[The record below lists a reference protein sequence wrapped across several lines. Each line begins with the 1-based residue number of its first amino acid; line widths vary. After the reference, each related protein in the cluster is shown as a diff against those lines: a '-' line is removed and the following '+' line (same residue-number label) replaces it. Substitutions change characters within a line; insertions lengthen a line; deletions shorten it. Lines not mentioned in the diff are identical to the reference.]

1 LLIIVCGSEGIHKK
15 FLARKVIAAVNN
27 FKVKNYSIDFNCYPF
42 KVYDKNNNLVY
53 QNTSRL
59 SQKYSYSDKILFDE
73 NDLDPTVYGKG
84 INLLDNSISKQI
96 LQLENDLFL
105 GGLKYYR
112 DIFAN
117 SALDY
122 ELFTPDVTTDFTD
135 DNVELATAYI
145 DLITSYRNS
154 TLENFV
160 VCGSFGKTYLQKI
173 ADEIGQENL
182 KVLNITRNP
191 SVSWCVHQKP
201 DKYYELNKSQKLE
214 GKQGDREK
222 YLETTLASISIREL
236 DFVDN
241 LKFEDIIQTGL
252 TVLGKEVTLPLG
264 YNSFNQWLTEYE
276 ITHLIPE
283 GYANDSVI
291 QEMNNTISAFLMTD
305 NFDIDLDLPSNANDY
320 FPNDFFKIQQ
330 YVPLNYR
337 QIVDKR

>member
-1 LLIIVCGSEGIHKK
+1 MLIIVCGSEGIHKK

-27 FKVKNYSIDFNCYPF
+27 FKVENYSIDFNCYPF
-42 KVYDKNNNLVY
+42 KVFDKNNNLVY

-84 INLLDNSISKQI
+84 INQLDQSISKQI

-117 SALDY
+117 SELDY
-122 ELFTPDVTTDFTD
+122 ELFTSDVTTDFTD

-173 ADEIGQENL
+173 ADEIGQENI

-191 SVSWCVHQKP
+191 SVSWCVHQKS
-201 DKYYELNKSQKLE
+201 DNYYELDKSQGLE

-241 LKFEDIIQTGL
+241 LKFEDIIQTEL

-276 ITHLIPE
+276 IIHLIPQ
-283 GYANDSVI
+283 GYANDSII
-291 QEMNNTISAFLMTD
+291 QEMNNNISNFTMTD
-305 NFDIDLDLPSNANDY
+305 NFNIDIDIPKDANDH
-320 FPNDFFKIQQ
+320 FPKNFFDAQD
-330 YVPLNYR
+330 YVPLTYS
-337 QIVDKR
+337 QIVNKR